1 MTEVK
6 PNEILIQMT
15 TLPVV
20 ADHWTKVML
29 EKYKAEHTPHFVPVG
44 GFGRVIAVGT
54 QRETALLHKRV
65 LVVEKTREFSDVVI
79 NTDAARVFEL
89 PENMTDEAAATLI
102 QATSALQLVNLVQRS
117 TAPNVFIT
125 GENSVIGLYVLQLL
139 QNSGKTLFPI
149 VSDISQSYFAEKWPM
164 FTRYTADDL
173 PDELTDDMVMIDAVG
188 SLALLDHFARHY
200 PVVQTASVIVREH
213 EKSPVFSH
221 IPTAFD
227 RTATE
232 ILLKKLASDEV
243 IAPIGAQFKFDELDA
258 AQAYIKDTRGRG
270 GRVTVTL

>member
-6 PNEILIQMT
+6 PNEIMIQMT

-44 GFGRVIAVGT
+44 GVGRVIAVGA
-54 QRETALLHKRV
+54 QREAELLHKRV
-65 LVVEKTREFSDVVI
+65 LVVEETREFSDVLV

-89 PENMTDEAAATLI
+89 PENVTNAAAVTLI
-102 QATSALQLVNLVQRS
+102 QATSALQLVDLVQKS

-125 GENSVIGLYVLQLL
+125 GANSVIGLYVLQHL

-164 FTRYTADDL
+164 FTSYTADDL
-173 PDELTDDMVMIDAVG
+173 PGELADDMVMIDAVG
-188 SLALLDHFARHY
+188 SVALLDHFARHY
-200 PVVQTASVIVREH
+200 PVVQTASVVVREH
-213 EKSPVFSH
+213 EKSPIFSY
-221 IPTAFD
+221 IPIEFD
-227 RTATE
+227 RVATE
-232 ILLKKLASDEV
+232 ILLQRLASGEL